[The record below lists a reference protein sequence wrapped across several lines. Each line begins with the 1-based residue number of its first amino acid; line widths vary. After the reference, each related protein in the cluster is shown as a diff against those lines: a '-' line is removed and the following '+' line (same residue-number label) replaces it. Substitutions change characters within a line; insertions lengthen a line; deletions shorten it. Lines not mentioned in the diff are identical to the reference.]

1 MAKENIAFMV
11 NLRKNTVPDSDMFGR
26 YYPEAE
32 SKETLSTKG
41 FAKHVS
47 DHGGTLV
54 SYELMQMVLAGIVK
68 CLKEYMSQGQPVKLD
83 GLGTFRPT
91 VTSVT
96 GGAASIEEA
105 LQKGVNNMVAGVNF
119 VFIPENAQG
128 EEITSKKFKDQC
140 SLQFAYLVETI
151 KKVIGGKEK
160 SYTLRTPL
168 SAWGIVQSED
178 EGTGEEGGTSQNGE
192 TSGSGSSQSGSNT
205 GGSQNSGSGSQNGG
219 STNGGSTNSGSNS
232 GSGTNTGGSTGGN
245 TSGNSGSQSGT
256 EGDYRLVIYKYG
268 NGTSTVTDDSEQE
281 INSNDNVH
289 SGSNVNISVVPVE
302 GKEPIAKV
310 NGNRITLTEND
321 GTYTGSFQMPTKGTV
336 LEILTE
342 PDEWDYADQN

>member
-140 SLQFAYLVETI
+140 SLAR
-151 KKVIGGKEK
+151 KVVL
-160 SYTLRTPL
+160 LRTVEPVAAAL
-168 SAWGIVQSED
+168 RRAVVTLAVLRTAVVVLRMVVAPMVVQLTQVATAVQAPTLAAQRVATPAATVVRRAAPRVTTD
-178 EGTGEEGGTSQNGE
+178 W
-192 TSGSGSSQSGSNT
+192 SS
-205 GGSQNSGSGSQNGG
+205 
-219 STNGGSTNSGSNS
+219 
-232 GSGTNTGGSTGGN
+232 
-245 TSGNSGSQSGT
+245 
-256 EGDYRLVIYKYG
+256 
-268 NGTSTVTDDSEQE
+268 TST
-281 INSNDNVH
+281 
-289 SGSNVNISVVPVE
+289 
-302 GKEPIAKV
+302 A
-310 NGNRITLTEND
+310 TER
-321 GTYTGSFQMPTKGTV
+321 QP
-336 LEILTE
+336 
-342 PDEWDYADQN
+342 

>member
-1 MAKENIAFMV
+1 MANENIAFLV

-41 FAKHVS
+41 FAKHVA

-54 SYELMQMVLAGIVK
+54 SYELMQLVLAGIVK
-68 CLKEYMSQGQPVKLD
+68 CLKEFMSQGQPVKLD

-105 LQKGVNNMVAGVNF
+105 LRKGVNNMVEGVNF
-119 VFIPENAQG
+119 VFIPENSKD

-151 KKVIGGKEK
+151 KKVIGGKER

-168 SAWGIVQSED
+168 SAWDIAQAED
-178 EGTGEEGGTSQNGE
+178 EGTDENAGSNGN
-192 TSGSGSSQSGSNT
+192 GSSEGSSSE
-205 GGSQNSGSGSQNGG
+205 GGSQNGG
-219 STNGGSTNSGSNS
+219 ESQTVMAPQITGTTPFAETTSVSIQAEQGAEIRYTTDGSTPTAESTLYNEAFTLSDSATVMAIAIMGGVSSQVSAKSFTKGSGGSNGG
-232 GSGTNTGGSTGGN
+232 GN
-245 TSGNSGSQSGT
+245 
-256 EGDYRLVIYKYG
+256 D
-268 NGTSTVTDDSEQE
+268 
-281 INSNDNVH
+281 
-289 SGSNVNISVVPVE
+289 VN
-302 GKEPIAKV
+302 
-310 NGNRITLTEND
+310 
-321 GTYTGSFQMPTKGTV
+321 
-336 LEILTE
+336 
-342 PDEWDYADQN
+342 